1 MRTFNGAVFN
11 VNNLTSSGQLDA
23 RYLLRSESN
32 DIKLKN
38 LTQSHNF
45 YKNTSFNI
53 TESSNVFMATDSGFY
68 TGYLPPVV
76 SGKVLAVKN
85 IGSENPLLISG
96 YMGSIFDQSD
106 DTVTIFSNQG
116 LSLLGVL
123 NNSYTGW
130 VNVSST
136 QGVS

>member
-1 MRTFNGAVFN
+1 MSKQENEQIPNPDFNPKISQKYFFSN
-11 VNNLTSSGQLDA
+11 IFKHKCSFIQIKKKC
-23 RYLLRSESN
+23 YLFKENER
-32 DIKLKN
+32 
-38 LTQSHNF
+38 
-45 YKNTSFNI
+45 NI
-53 TESSNVFMATDSGFY
+53 
-68 TGYLPPVV
+68 YLHFLAI
-76 SGKVLAVKN
+76 VLAVKN

-96 YMGSIFDQSD
+96 YMGSVFDQSD

-116 LSLLGVL
+116 LTLLGVL

>member
-1 MRTFNGAVFN
+1 MRTFNGTFFN
-11 VNNLTSSGQLDA
+11 VLQLTSNSQLDS
-23 RYLLRSESN
+23 RYLLRSGSN
-32 DIKLKN
+32 DVKLSN
-38 LTQSHNF
+38 VTQSHNF

-53 TESSNVFMATDSGFY
+53 TESSNIFMATDSGFY
-68 TGYLPPVV
+68 TGYLPPVA
-76 SGKVLAVKN
+76 SGKVLAIKN

-96 YMGSIFDQSD
+96 YMGSVFDQSD

-116 LSLLGVL
+116 LTLLGVL

-130 VNVSST
+130 VNISST